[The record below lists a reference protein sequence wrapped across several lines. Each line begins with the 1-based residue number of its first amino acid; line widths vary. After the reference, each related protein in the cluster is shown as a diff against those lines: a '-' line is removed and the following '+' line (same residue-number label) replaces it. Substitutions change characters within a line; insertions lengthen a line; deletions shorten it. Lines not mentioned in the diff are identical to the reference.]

1 MQSRLALL
9 VGAVT
14 LSLTAL
20 SMRGTVSAAAATE
33 NNNGGASQYV
43 ALQVPGFE
51 MTTPFAVNNR
61 GEVAGIAYKCIP
73 DQQSGSPTYEQR
85 GFRYW
90 NGRYSLMDV
99 PGASGISPMGIN
111 SKGEVVGYL
120 YTARQTLE
128 PFIWY
133 QGQVSFIETGVTDF
147 VVSGINSRGDIV
159 AWTPEGQAFLLRGN
173 QLVSLTPPGSVSTQ
187 AWGIN
192 SSGVIVGNTYSPQS
206 GATAFIYDDGRYKGS
221 SAPGFLYGINDRGD
235 LLSEQPGLSPR
246 MNIYRDGL
254 RLNLNVPEPDYTILG
269 LSNTRVVGVLPATL
283 NANGCYEARG
293 FIVGLPE

>member
-14 LSLTAL
+14 LSVTAL
-20 SMRGTVSAAAATE
+20 SIRGTVSASSATE

-43 ALQVPGFE
+43 VLQVPGFE
-51 MTTPFAVNNR
+51 MTRPNAVNNR
-61 GEVAGIAYKCIP
+61 GEVTGIAYKCIANP
-73 DQQSGSPTYEQR
+73 QTGSPTLEQH

-90 NGRYSLMDV
+90 NGSYSLMDV
-99 PGASGISPMGIN
+99 PGASGISPTGIN

-120 YTARQTLE
+120 YSAQQILE

-133 QGQVSFIETGVTDF
+133 RGQVTFIETGVTDF
-147 VVSGINSRGDIV
+147 VATGINSRGDIV

-173 QLVSLTPPGSVSTQ
+173 QLLSLTPPGSISTQ

-192 SSGVIVGNTYSPQS
+192 SAGVIVGTTFSPQS
-206 GATAFIYDDGRYKGS
+206 GATGFIYDNGRFEAS
-221 SAPGFLYGINDRGD
+221 PVPGFLYGINDRGD
-235 LLSEQPGLSPR
+235 LLIEQPGQSPR

-254 RLNLNVPEPDYTILG
+254 RLNLEVPEPDYTTLG
-269 LSNTRVVGVLPATL
+269 LSNTRAVGVLSPTL
-283 NANGCYEARG
+283 NVNGCYEGGG